1 MPKDGGRK
9 KQKVDRLLAESAR
22 LRKRSE
28 ELAAQADRLRA
39 EIAAESKGRVVE
51 RRKKPRARGK

>member
-1 MPKDGGRK
+1 MPKETGRK
-9 KQKVDRLLAESAR
+9 RQRLDRLLAQSAL

-28 ELAAQADRLRA
+28 ELAAEAARLRA